1 MKKNNLYFSALVLFL
16 GLSFANCHSSSGSSG
31 YLTTGLLV
39 NYINTL
45 LSGNCAQIQKLTS
58 SSSVVTYSATGYN
71 VPSGGCNTSTLGSTY
86 YTSTSAII
94 TVTDAYF
101 TSIATT
107 LANYPACS
115 VMASVIAGSTTS
127 STLNTSLA
135 TSTFFGST
143 KTATTATALATLI
156 AANTADSANGPK
168 NCYNVKITSLNTIGV
183 TCAATTDVTTA
194 LANIG
199 YYVVSDVTS
208 DMATSVEGNRTIIK
222 GARAVLT
229 SSSTSYDT
237 TVALYTPTAIA
248 AVRPMTST
256 ELTTFKTTATLLNT
270 VTYGLVAGLYS
281 SLASTFAGLS
291 FSSNAPSCLSAITAS
306 SATTKD
312 YLIRVPALQNLS
324 TPFFNTDIVSSNK
337 LAVTTPLI
345 PTLACVYGD
354 TATTTATSAS
364 YFASTPAIGTCPSTY
379 TKF

>member
-16 GLSFANCHSSSGSSG
+16 GLSFANCHNGSESSG
-31 YLTTGLLV
+31 YLTTGVLV

-71 VPSGGCNTSTLGSTY
+71 VPSGGCNSSTLGSTY
-86 YTSTSAII
+86 YTSTSSII

-101 TSIATT
+101 TSIAST

-115 VMASVIAGSTTS
+115 YMASVIAGSTTS
-127 STLNTSLA
+127 STINTA
-135 TSTFFGST
+135 VAASTFFGSV
-143 KTATTATALATLI
+143 KTATTASALATLI
-156 AANTADSANGPK
+156 AANTADSSTGPK
-168 NCYNVKITSLNTIGV
+168 NCYTVQITSLNTIGV
-183 TCAATTDVTTA
+183 ACAASSDATTA
-194 LANIG
+194 SGNVA
-199 YYVVSDVTS
+199 YYVVNNVSS

-222 GARAVLT
+222 GARAILT

-270 VTYGLVAGLYS
+270 VSYALVAGLYS
-281 SLASTFAGLS
+281 SLASTFSALS
-291 FSSNAPSCLSAITAS
+291 ISSNGPSCLSAITAS

-312 YLIRVPALQNLS
+312 YVIRIPALQRLSNANLNS
-324 TPFFNTDIVSSNK
+324 DILSSDK

-345 PTLACVYGD
+345 PTLSCVYGD
-354 TATTTATSAS
+354 TATATATSAS
-364 YFASTPAIGTCPSTY
+364 LSASTPAVGLCPSTY

>member
-16 GLSFANCHSSSGSSG
+16 GLSFSNCHSSSDSSG
-31 YLTTGLLV
+31 YQTTALLV
-39 NYINTL
+39 NYINGL

-58 SSSVVTYSATGYN
+58 AASVVTYSATGYN
-71 VPSGGCNTSTLGSTY
+71 VPSGGCNSSTLGSTY
-86 YTSTSAII
+86 YTSTSSII

-115 VMASVIAGSTTS
+115 YMASVIAGSTTS
-127 STLNTSLA
+127 ATINTA
-135 TSTFFGST
+135 VAASTFFGST

-156 AANTADSANGPK
+156 AANTADSSVGPK
-168 NCYNVKITSLNTIGV
+168 NCYTVAITSLNTIGV
-183 TCAATTDVTTA
+183 ACASAADVTTA
-194 LANIG
+194 SGNIG
-199 YYVVSDVTS
+199 YYVVSNVTS

-222 GARAVLT
+222 GARAILT

-237 TVALYTPTAIA
+237 TVSLYTPTAIA
-248 AVRPMTST
+248 AVRPMTSA

-270 VTYGLVAGLYS
+270 VTYSLVAGLYS
-281 SLASTFAGLS
+281 SLAATFSALS
-291 FSSNAPSCLSAITAS
+291 ISSNGPSCLSAITAS

-312 YLIRVPALQNLS
+312 YVIRIPALQRLSNANLNS
-324 TPFFNTDIVSSNK
+324 DIVSSDK

-354 TATTTATSAS
+354 SSVTTATSAS
-364 YFASTPAIGTCPSTY
+364 LTASTPAIGTCPSTY